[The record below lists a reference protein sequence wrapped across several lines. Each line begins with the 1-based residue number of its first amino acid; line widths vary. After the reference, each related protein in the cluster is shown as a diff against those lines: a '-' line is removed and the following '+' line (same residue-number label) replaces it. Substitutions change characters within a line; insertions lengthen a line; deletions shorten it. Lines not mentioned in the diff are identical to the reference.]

1 MFQVCI
7 LLCYRLVTF
16 KFCLHN
22 LYELIASAMP
32 VVYNNTFGSNIH
44 TKQQY
49 ANVAYNKAPNATQFA
64 LFTQFHIVL
73 SRTKFVFSKLEV
85 VCQLLSLLS
94 ASSTAAFCY
103 VTFLLIP
110 ANWWATTAL
119 PAGFC
124 TPLLYVGL
132 VLRAVAL
139 VRRAPLVTNTISNS
153 EILIWSQ

>member
-1 MFQVCI
+1 MISIRFATKVESLNTVIRNKDCDENCCCYTIYSPMFQVCI

-110 ANWWATTAL
+110 AN
-119 PAGFC
+119 
-124 TPLLYVGL
+124 
-132 VLRAVAL
+132 
-139 VRRAPLVTNTISNS
+139 
-153 EILIWSQ
+153 